1 MSAQEKILT
10 ANNVNNKNDYEKL
23 TTLATK
29 ILNGIKTSKQLQS
42 ALDSSKKTLNHLCT
56 EIFQEDLKN
65 GEIYGNH
72 TIETSQGKLTVN
84 FRMSPESDISAY
96 ENILRAEF
104 KEDYVELFREIAS
117 IEVTTAYPNQ
127 KSQFSEHPELFT
139 LTLKKNITMGD
150 MVKVFK
156 KYPDLFEI
164 AIRDKERYA
173 DVYPNSV
180 KIEKKVYPN
189 HSFIDKLEKFSDV
202 LRKRVINILSKFFDK
217 NMECAVKA

>member
-1 MSAQEKILT
+1 MSAQEKILSEDT
-10 ANNVNNKNDYEKL
+10 VKNKKDYEKL
-23 TTLATK
+23 TTLATQ
-29 ILNGIKTSKQLQS
+29 ILNGIKTSKQLQI

-56 EIFQEDLKN
+56 EIFQEDLKK
-65 GEIYGNH
+65 GDIYGNH

-84 FRMSPESDISAY
+84 FRMSPGSDISAY
-96 ENILRAEF
+96 EKILRVEF
-104 KEDYVELFREIAS
+104 KDNYADLFKEVKE

-139 LTLKKNITMGD
+139 LTLRKNITMGD

-173 DVYPNSV
+173 EVYPYSV

-189 HSFIDKLEKFSDV
+189 HSFIDKLNKFSDV
-202 LRKRVINILSKFFDK
+202 LRKRMINILSKYFDK
-217 NMECAVKA
+217 NMECAVKS

>member
-139 LTLKKNITMGD
+139 LTLRKNITMGD
-150 MVKVFK
+150 MVKIFK
-156 KYPDLFEI
+156 KFPELFEI

-173 DVYPNSV
+173 EVYPNSV

>member
-1 MSAQEKILT
+1 
-10 ANNVNNKNDYEKL
+10 
-23 TTLATK
+23 
-29 ILNGIKTSKQLQS
+29 
-42 ALDSSKKTLNHLCT
+42 LDSSKKTLNHLCT

-104 KEDYVELFREIAS
+104 KEDYVELFREIAN

-127 KSQFSEHPELFT
+127 KSQFSEHPEIFT
-139 LTLKKNITMGD
+139 LILKKNITMGE
-150 MVKVFK
+150 MKAVFK